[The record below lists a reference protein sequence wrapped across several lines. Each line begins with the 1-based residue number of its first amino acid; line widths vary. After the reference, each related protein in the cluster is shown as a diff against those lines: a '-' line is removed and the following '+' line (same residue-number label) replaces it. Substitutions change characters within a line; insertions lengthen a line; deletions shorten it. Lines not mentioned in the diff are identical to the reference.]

1 LRTRPLRAAL
11 FPERKELGVR
21 LQELK
26 TRKKALQETNTSRRK
41 LILALAT
48 ELKVGCA
55 VTCAFVCC
63 MHA

>member
-1 LRTRPLRAAL
+1 M
-11 FPERKELGVR
+11 R

-48 ELKVGCA
+48 ELKARSSAAA
-55 VTCAFVCC
+55 VSRSA
-63 MHA
+63 